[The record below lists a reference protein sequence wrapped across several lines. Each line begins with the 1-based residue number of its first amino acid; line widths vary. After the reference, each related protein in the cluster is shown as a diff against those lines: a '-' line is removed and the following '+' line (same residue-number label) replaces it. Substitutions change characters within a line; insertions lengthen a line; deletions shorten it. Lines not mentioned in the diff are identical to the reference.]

1 MRWLGVIA
9 LLWFSL
15 PGTAAERKLVLAHY
29 MPWYESK
36 AVSGQWGWHWTMN
49 KFQPDKVVQGR
60 RELASHYR
68 PLIGAYDSNDP
79 HALECHA
86 LLMKFAGIDGAILDW
101 YGIRKHNDYAV
112 IHRNSQHF
120 IKHLKRAGL
129 KFAVC
134 YEDQTVKHM
143 VADKILPPAQVV
155 PHGQAVMR
163 WLQTNWFRDPA
174 YVKDGGRPL
183 LLVFGPQH
191 FTTAQWPQLTAGLK
205 PAPATY
211 ALPHLTA
218 QLPGSNAFGWPP
230 VHGGKRL
237 APADWNQY
245 LNDLDRRAAKGESI
259 IAAVFPKFHDIYRE
273 AGLHDSYGYLDDQN
287 GQTFEQTLDRAWHGK
302 ARIIQIA
309 TWNDFGEGT
318 IIEPTQEFGYRYLES
333 LQGRRAKIDPAFHF
347 IPADL
352 RLPVMLY
359 QLRKQDPEIKGL
371 DPHYDA
377 IAQQL
382 FSNRTVE
389 ARKTLLSLWNRVK
402 P

>member
-1 MRWLGVIA
+1 MRWLGFIA

-68 PLIGAYDSNDP
+68 PLIGAYDSTDP

-273 AGLHDSYGYLDDQN
+273 AGLHDSYGYLDDQY

-318 IIEPTQEFGYRYLES
+318 IIAPVDS
-333 LQGRRAKIDPAFHF
+333 
-347 IPADL
+347 IPFK
-352 RLPVMLY
+352 PF
-359 QLRKQDPEIKGL
+359 KGIGQ
-371 DPHYDA
+371 A
-377 IAQQL
+377 GA
-382 FSNRTVE
+382 
-389 ARKTLLSLWNRVK
+389 
-402 P
+402 

>member
-1 MRWLGVIA
+1 MCTTSR
-9 LLWFSL
+9 
-15 PGTAAERKLVLAHY
+15 
-29 MPWYESK
+29 
-36 AVSGQWGWHWTMN
+36 
-49 KFQPDKVVQGR
+49 
-60 RELASHYR
+60 
-68 PLIGAYDSNDP
+68 
-79 HALECHA
+79 
-86 LLMKFAGIDGAILDW
+86 
-101 YGIRKHNDYAV
+101 

-143 VADKILPPAQVV
+143 VTDKILPPAQVV

-174 YVKDGGRPL
+174 YVKDDGRPL

-273 AGLHDSYGYLDDQN
+273 ADLHDSYGYLTIKMAKPLSRPGPGMARQ
-287 GQTFEQTLDRAWHGK
+287 GTHYPDRH
-302 ARIIQIA
+302 
-309 TWNDFGEGT
+309 
-318 IIEPTQEFGYRYLES
+318 
-333 LQGRRAKIDPAFHF
+333 
-347 IPADL
+347 
-352 RLPVMLY
+352 
-359 QLRKQDPEIKGL
+359 
-371 DPHYDA
+371 
-377 IAQQL
+377 
-382 FSNRTVE
+382 VE
-389 ARKTLLSLWNRVK
+389 
-402 P
+402 